1 MRRDP
6 TTNAATKLTGTVRAI
21 LDGKDSAIRSIGPT
35 ETVYAAVAMLKE
47 YRVGALLVMQDSQ
60 LLGMFSERD
69 YARKVVLLGK
79 MSRETLVSEI
89 MTPRVVSVEPNW
101 TADQCMALM
110 TEKRIRH
117 LPVMEQGRLV
127 GVISIG
133 DVVRAVVDEQQ
144 FTIDAL
150 QRYITS

>member
-1 MRRDP
+1 MS
-6 TTNAATKLTGTVRAI
+6 ATVRDM
-21 LDGKDSAIRSIGPT
+21 LRGKAD
-35 ETVYAAVAMLKE
+35 VYAVAPGDTVFTALRLMADRNIGAV
-47 YRVGALLVMQDSQ
+47 LVRSSEK
-60 LLGMFSERD
+60 LEGIFSERD

>member
-1 MRRDP
+1 MASRFLP
-6 TTNAATKLTGTVRAI
+6 FNAGGRHVSHGARYVGGKADVYSVGPGDTVFTALRLMADRNIGAVLVRSDEKLEGI
-21 LDGKDSAIRSIGPT
+21 
-35 ETVYAAVAMLKE
+35 
-47 YRVGALLVMQDSQ
+47 
-60 LLGMFSERD
+60 FSERD

-79 MSRETLVSEI
+79 MSRDTLVSEI

-144 FTIDAL
+144 FTIDVL

>member
-1 MRRDP
+1 
-6 TTNAATKLTGTVRAI
+6 
-21 LDGKDSAIRSIGPT
+21 
-35 ETVYAAVAMLKE
+35 
-47 YRVGALLVMQDSQ
+47 
-60 LLGMFSERD
+60 
-69 YARKVVLLGK
+69 
-79 MSRETLVSEI
+79 

-144 FTIDAL
+144 FTIDVL

>member
-1 MRRDP
+1 MS
-6 TTNAATKLTGTVRAI
+6 ATVRDM
-21 LDGKDSAIRSIGPT
+21 LRGKSNIYSVAPGDTVFEALRLMADRNIGAVLVRSDQKLEGI
-35 ETVYAAVAMLKE
+35 
-47 YRVGALLVMQDSQ
+47 
-60 LLGMFSERD
+60 FSERD
-69 YARKVVLLGK
+69 YARKVILLGK
-79 MSRETLVSEI
+79 TSRETLVSEI
-89 MTPRVVSVEPNW
+89 MTTQVILVEPDW

-117 LPVMEQGRLV
+117 LPVVEEGRLI

-144 FTIDAL
+144 FTIDSL

>member
-1 MRRDP
+1 MS
-6 TTNAATKLTGTVRAI
+6 ATVRDM
-21 LDGKDSAIRSIGPT
+21 LRGKAD
-35 ETVYAAVAMLKE
+35 VYAVAPGDTVFTALRLMADRNIGAV
-47 YRVGALLVMQDSQ
+47 LVRSSEK
-60 LLGMFSERD
+60 LEGIFSERD

-144 FTIDAL
+144 FTIDVL

>member
-1 MRRDP
+1 MS
-6 TTNAATKLTGTVRAI
+6 ATVRDM
-21 LDGKDSAIRSIGPT
+21 LRGKSDLYSVAPGDTVFTALRLMADRNIGAVLVRSNEKLEGI
-35 ETVYAAVAMLKE
+35 
-47 YRVGALLVMQDSQ
+47 
-60 LLGMFSERD
+60 FSERD

-79 MSRETLVSEI
+79 MSKETLVSEI
-89 MTPRVVSVEPNW
+89 MTTRVISVEPNW

>member
-1 MRRDP
+1 
-6 TTNAATKLTGTVRAI
+6 
-21 LDGKDSAIRSIGPT
+21 
-35 ETVYAAVAMLKE
+35 
-47 YRVGALLVMQDSQ
+47 
-60 LLGMFSERD
+60 
-69 YARKVVLLGK
+69 
-79 MSRETLVSEI
+79 
-89 MTPRVVSVEPNW
+89 
-101 TADQCMALM
+101 M

-144 FTIDAL
+144 FTIDVL